1 MQSEGVVKSIADIFK
16 GALIGVMITV
26 IAVLILAGVLKI
38 VSLSQ
43 TGIKTVN
50 QFIKTM
56 SVFLGCMV
64 SVKNSKGLIKGLLVG
79 TVFGATTHLIFLI
92 MGSSVTVGEFF
103 IDLIF
108 CSVIGAICGIISVN
122 VKRNT
127 DM

>member
-1 MQSEGVVKSIADIFK
+1 MQNEGIGKGIANIFK
-16 GALIGVMITV
+16 GAIIGVMITV

-56 SVFLGCMV
+56 SVFLGCMF
-64 SVKNSKGLIKGLLVG
+64 SVKDSKGLVKGLFVG
-79 TVFGATTHLIFLI
+79 IVFGTIVHLLFLI
-92 MGSSVTVGEFF
+92 MGSSITIGEFF

-122 VKRNT
+122 IKRNT
-127 DM
+127 DI